1 MGHPMIDSR
10 RLELLHAEI
19 DGELDAHGRAELAR
33 ALLAD
38 PETRALRD
46 DLRRLTGRLD
56 AIGHVEPPAE
66 LVGSVLRALPPANSS
81 PARSGRSAGRGAGNW
96 RYAAM
101 LAGAIVAGTV
111 LLRVTTGQLTPETEV
126 AGTLAG
132 PRATETLDSA
142 SISGVATGRATLIR
156 DTSGLQLAVELTAGT
171 PVDLQIASG
180 EHSLTINGLGAGRTV
195 VGLPG
200 FSDQGQP
207 VRLTFSVNGRE
218 VGRASCRERVFR
230 TV

>member
-1 MGHPMIDSR
+1 MGHPMINSR

-56 AIGHVEPPAE
+56 AIGQVEPPTE
-66 LVGSVLRALPPANSS
+66 LVGSVLRALPPAKSM
-81 PARSGRSAGRGAGNW
+81 PARSGRSVGHGTGTW

-111 LLRVTTGQLTPETEV
+111 LFRVTTGQLAPETEV

-132 PRATETLDSA
+132 SRATETLDSA
-142 SISGVATGRATLIR
+142 SISGGATGRASLMR
-156 DTSGLQLAVELTAGT
+156 DTSGLQLAVELTSGG
-171 PVDLQIASG
+171 PVDLEILGG

-200 FSDQGQP
+200 FAAPGQSLQ
-207 VRLTFSVNGRE
+207 LTFSVNGRE
-218 VGRASCRERVFR
+218 VGRAQLKAKAAR
-230 TV
+230 

>member
-1 MGHPMIDSR
+1 MIDSR

-56 AIGHVEPPAE
+56 AIGQVEPPAE
-66 LVGSVLRALPPANSS
+66 LVGSVLRSLPPANST
-81 PARSGRSAGRGAGNW
+81 PARSHRPAGHGAGYW

-101 LAGAIVAGTV
+101 LAGAIVAGTLV
-111 LLRVTTGQLTPETEV
+111 FRFTNGQLAPDTEV
-126 AGTLAG
+126 SGTLAAQ
-132 PRATETLDSA
+132 RTTETLDST
-142 SISGVATGRATLIR
+142 SISGGTKGRASLVR
-156 DTSGLQLAVELTAGT
+156 DASGLQLAIELTSGT
-171 PVDLQIASG
+171 PVDLKIASG

-195 VGLPG
+195 LGLPG

-207 VRLTFSVNGRE
+207 LKLTFSVNGRE
-218 VGRASCRERVFR
+218 VGRAELAGKAAR
-230 TV
+230 